1 MRKII
6 DKGLEL
12 SLIFLMAFLVVDVLW
27 QVLSRYILVSPSSV
41 TDELAGYLL
50 IWVGLLGA
58 AYVSGKNEH
67 LAIDLLLQHIRPSR
81 RKLLRL
87 FIFLIVFLFAVFVLI
102 VGGTWL
108 VYTRFHLGVTSA
120 SLEINLGYFFLLV
133 VGVPVAYSIGV
144 AGILTML
151 VNIDSLPALTT
162 YAMRMASGLD
172 SFALLAIPFFILAG
186 NIMNSGGIA
195 LRLIDFA
202 KVLVG
207 RLPGGLAVVNVVANM
222 LFGAISGSA
231 AAAASAIGSI
241 MTPEM
246 KKAGYDPNFS
256 AAVNISSAT
265 TGMTIPPSNVL
276 IVYSLASGGVS
287 VSALFMAGYLPGIL
301 TGVAIMIVA
310 AMFAA
315 RKGYPVGVRV
325 PFSEATRVFFR
336 AIPSLMLLVIVI
348 GGILAGLF
356 TATEASAIAV
366 LYALI
371 LSFIYKELTWAKLPQ
386 VLLRSAKTTAIVLL
400 LVATCTGLSWIMSY
414 ENIPQTVSAAL
425 LSISDNPVVIL
436 ILINV
441 ILLIVGIF
449 MDMTPAVL
457 IFTPIF
463 LPIATGQLGMDPVH
477 FGIMMVLNLCVGLCT
492 PPVGSVL
499 FIGCSVAGTKIDQV
513 IRPLLPMF
521 AAMVIVLFL
530 VAFLPDL
537 SLLIPRLFGL

>member
-1 MRKII
+1 MDII
-6 DKGLEL
+6 G
-12 SLIFLMAFLVVDVLW
+12 IVVLVV
-27 QVLSRYILVSPSSV
+27 S
-41 TDELAGYLL
+41 
-50 IWVGLLGA
+50 
-58 AYVSGKNEH
+58 
-67 LAIDLLLQHIRPSR
+67 
-81 RKLLRL
+81 
-87 FIFLIVFLFAVFVLI
+87 F
-102 VGGTWL
+102 
-108 VYTRFHLGVTSA
+108 
-120 SLEINLGYFFLLV
+120 FFLLT
-133 VGVPVAYSIGV
+133 VGVPIAYSIGV
-144 AGILTML
+144 AGVLTML
-151 VNIDSLPALTT
+151 VHIDSLPALTT
-162 YAMRMASGLD
+162 YALRMASGLD

-246 KKAGYDPNFS
+246 RKAGYDPHFS

-301 TGVAIMIVA
+301 TGIALMIVA
-310 AMFAA
+310 ALFAA
-315 RKGYPVGVRV
+315 KAGYPVGERV
-325 PFSEATRVFFR
+325 PFKEAMRCFFR
-336 AIPSLMLLVIVI
+336 AVPSLMLLVIVI
-348 GGILAGLF
+348 GGILAGWF

-366 LYALI
+366 LYALL
-371 LSFIYKELTWAKLPQ
+371 LSFFYKELTWKELPE
-386 VLLRSAKTTAIVLL
+386 VLLRSARTTAIVLL

-414 ENIPQTVSAAL
+414 ENIPQTVSRL
-425 LSISDNPVVIL
+425 LLAISDNPVVIL
-436 ILINV
+436 LLINV
-441 ILLIVGIF
+441 ILLAVGIF

-463 LPIATGQLGMDPVH
+463 LPIATQQLGMDPVH

-499 FIGCSVAGTKIDQV
+499 FIGCSVAGVRIDQV
-513 IRPLLPMF
+513 IRPLVPLF
-521 AAMVIVLFL
+521 VAMVVVLL
-530 VAFLPDL
+530 MVAFLPDL
-537 SLLIPRLFGL
+537 SLLIPRLFGR

>member
-1 MRKII
+1 
-6 DKGLEL
+6 
-12 SLIFLMAFLVVDVLW
+12 
-27 QVLSRYILVSPSSV
+27 
-41 TDELAGYLL
+41 
-50 IWVGLLGA
+50 
-58 AYVSGKNEH
+58 
-67 LAIDLLLQHIRPSR
+67 
-81 RKLLRL
+81 
-87 FIFLIVFLFAVFVLI
+87 
-102 VGGTWL
+102 
-108 VYTRFHLGVTSA
+108 
-120 SLEINLGYFFLLV
+120 
-133 VGVPVAYSIGV
+133 
-144 AGILTML
+144 
-151 VNIDSLPALTT
+151 
-162 YAMRMASGLD
+162 
-172 SFALLAIPFFILAG
+172 
-186 NIMNSGGIA
+186 
-195 LRLIDFA
+195 
-202 KVLVG
+202 
-207 RLPGGLAVVNVVANM
+207 
-222 LFGAISGSA
+222 
-231 AAAASAIGSI
+231 
-241 MTPEM
+241 
-246 KKAGYDPNFS
+246 
-256 AAVNISSAT
+256 
-265 TGMTIPPSNVL
+265 
-276 IVYSLASGGVS
+276 
-287 VSALFMAGYLPGIL
+287 
-301 TGVAIMIVA
+301 
-310 AMFAA
+310 
-315 RKGYPVGVRV
+315 
-325 PFSEATRVFFR
+325 
-336 AIPSLMLLVIVI
+336 MLLVIVI

-356 TATEASAIAV
+356 TGDRGFGDRCIV
-366 LYALI
+366 MALI

>member
-1 MRKII
+1 MDII
-6 DKGLEL
+6 G
-12 SLIFLMAFLVVDVLW
+12 IVVLVV
-27 QVLSRYILVSPSSV
+27 S
-41 TDELAGYLL
+41 
-50 IWVGLLGA
+50 
-58 AYVSGKNEH
+58 
-67 LAIDLLLQHIRPSR
+67 
-81 RKLLRL
+81 
-87 FIFLIVFLFAVFVLI
+87 FFFLLI
-102 VGGTWL
+102 VG
-108 VYTRFHLGVTSA
+108 
-120 SLEINLGYFFLLV
+120 
-133 VGVPVAYSIGV
+133 VPIAYSIGV
-144 AGILTML
+144 AGVLTML
-151 VNIDSLPALTT
+151 VHIDSLPALTT
-162 YAMRMASGLD
+162 YALRMASGLD

-246 KKAGYDPNFS
+246 RKAGYDPHFS

-301 TGVAIMIVA
+301 TGIAIMIVA
-310 AMFAA
+310 ALFAA
-315 RKGYPVGVRV
+315 KAGYPVGERV
-325 PFSEATRVFFR
+325 PFREAMRCFLR
-336 AIPSLMLLVIVI
+336 ALPSLMLLVIVI
-348 GGILAGLF
+348 GGILAGWF

-366 LYALI
+366 LYALL
-371 LSFIYKELTWAKLPQ
+371 LSFFYKEMTWRDLPE
-386 VLLRSAKTTAIVLL
+386 VLLRSARTTAIVLL

-414 ENIPQTVSAAL
+414 ENIPQTVSRL
-425 LSISDNPVVIL
+425 LLAISDNPVVIL
-436 ILINV
+436 LLINV
-441 ILLIVGIF
+441 ILLAVGIF

-463 LPIATGQLGMDPVH
+463 LPIATQQLGMDPVH

-499 FIGCSVAGTKIDQV
+499 FIGCGVAGVRIDQV
-513 IRPLLPMF
+513 IRPLIPLF
-521 AAMVIVLFL
+521 IAMVVVLL
-530 VAFLPDL
+530 MVAFLPDL